1 MLALD
6 HTEIIMP
13 LPCNLP
19 MALTGSNTKCMDIHC
34 IGESLYYFV

>member
-1 MLALD
+1 MLALGLD

-19 MALTGSNTKCMDIHC
+19 MALTGSAKYFNNVHC
-34 IGESLYYFV
+34 VVT